1 MHFLDTM
8 ADLMVLMPGEKI
20 KTNL

>member
-1 MHFLDTM
+1 M